1 MNRREILNDLFESF
15 EPVVRDAGVELL
27 DIELT
32 SETGRPILRVTVY
45 RPQGV
50 TLDDCVAVDKILSP
64 LLDEMDPFPGS
75 YNLEVSSP
83 GLERK
88 LKRDKEFQIFSGRP
102 CRANLYGPVDGKR
115 SFQGTLVG
123 LTNLP
128 EEAVIINTKEGQKS
142 LSRQNISKVQLVYQ
156 EESL

>member
-1 MNRREILNDLFESF
+1 LSRREVLNDLFEAF

-32 SETGRPILRVTVY
+32 SEAGTTILRVTIY

-64 LLDEMDPFPGS
+64 LLDEIDPFPGS

-83 GLERK
+83 GLERR
-88 LKRDKEFQIFSGRP
+88 LKRNKEFQIFSGRL
-102 CRANLYGPVDGKR
+102 CRVNLYGPVDGKR
-115 SFQGTLVG
+115 SFQGILMG
-123 LTNLP
+123 LTDSP
-128 EEAVIINTKEGQKS
+128 EEAVIINTKEGQKA

-156 EESL
+156 EESF